1 MPCKP
6 KLVPARDDDRR
17 EPANG
22 LIAHSEA
29 SFVAG
34 TLRCAARLVRGTI
47 KTHGSE
53 SNPRRISDRV
63 SIRRGLA
70 PEPRKKI
77 QTRIVVRRSTQ
88 MTADRI
94 RSDQIRFAERR
105 LPITLRTRILLPENL
120 AGRAFTIPDAHFLF
134 VCFVLFVVKNLLTQA
149 LHICVNRRPLRTNL
163 LHSTAL

>member
-94 RSDQIRFAERR
+94 RSDQIRSD
-105 LPITLRTRILLPENL
+105 LRSEDCQSLSGQEFCSPRTSRGGLSRSLTHTSFSCVSSFSWLRI
-120 AGRAFTIPDAHFLF
+120 F
-134 VCFVLFVVKNLLTQA
+134 
-149 LHICVNRRPLRTNL
+149 
-163 LHSTAL
+163 